1 MDIRLGSLTIK
12 DCEKFRKKR
21 DTEKELME
29 IQANAVDVK
38 GLTHWKRII
47 DLKFFLGH
55 VKGGRTLRGQGRS
68 PTKSDSK
75 RKRTAS
81 SEVENSSDEDEK
93 PTIKKRRILKME
105 ASPEVS
111 ENE

>member
-1 MDIRLGSLTIK
+1 MS
-12 DCEKFRKKR
+12 F
-21 DTEKELME
+21 
-29 IQANAVDVK
+29 V
-38 GLTHWKRII
+38 
-47 DLKFFLGH
+47 LGH

-81 SEVENSSDEDEK
+81 SEIENSSDEDDK
-93 PTIKKRRILKME
+93 PMIKKRRILKME

-111 ENE
+111 DNE